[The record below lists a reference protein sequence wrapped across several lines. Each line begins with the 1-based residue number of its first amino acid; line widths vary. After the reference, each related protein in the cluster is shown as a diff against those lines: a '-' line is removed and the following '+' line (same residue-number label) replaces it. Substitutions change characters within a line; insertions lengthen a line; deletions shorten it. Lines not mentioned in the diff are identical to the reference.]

1 MYSVIIVG
9 GGVAGLVAAAGA
21 AAAGA
26 RVLLL
31 ERMEKPARKLRITG
45 KGRCNITNLRPRDE
59 FLAKV
64 RSGADFMSYAF
75 DQFDNNATVEMLKSI
90 GLEVVAERGERL
102 FPASGKAWDVAE
114 VLIGHAARC
123 GVEIR
128 NNSRVKHLIINNN
141 TVGGVVIYGTN
152 GEDVEIPSRCVIMAT
167 GGVSYPATGSSGDG
181 HQMAYDAGIEIEPLR
196 PSLVPLEVDASGLK
210 GLALKNVSLRLMI
223 DGNVA
228 EERFGDTEFTSEGVI
243 SGPII
248 LQISRKAVDALI
260 DERAVELVL
269 DLKPA
274 LSVAKLE
281 GRIAR
286 EYEALGGSTKLRILL
301 GKLLPAP
308 LHGRVAAQADLPV
321 NTPLE
326 KLTERDATRLIAALK
341 GLVFK
346 VYDYRPFT
354 EAIVTAGGVALGEVD
369 EQTMESRKIQGL
381 FFAGELLDIDADT
394 GGYNIQIAVSTGRL
408 AGLSAAEHSKIL
420 DQKQ

>member
-228 EERFGDTEFTSEGVI
+228 EERFGDTEFTAEGVI

-248 LQISRKAVDALI
+248 LQISRTAVDALI

-286 EYEALGGSTKLRILL
+286 EYEALGGSAKLRILL

-326 KLTERDATRLIAALK
+326 KLTERDITRLIAALK

>member
-114 VLIGHAARC
+114 VLIRHAVRC

-141 TVGGVVIYGTN
+141 TVSGVVIYGAN
-152 GEDVEIPSRCVIMAT
+152 GEDVEIHSQCVIMAT

-181 HQMAYDAGIEIEPLR
+181 HQIAYDAGIEIEPLR

-210 GLALKNVSLRLMI
+210 GLALKNVSLRLMV

-228 EERFGDTEFTSEGVI
+228 EERFGDTEFTSEGII

-248 LQISRKAVDALI
+248 LQISRTAVDALI

-326 KLTERDATRLIAALK
+326 KLTERDITRLIAALK

>member
-75 DQFDNNATVEMLKSI
+75 DRFDNNATVEMLRSI

-141 TVGGVVIYGTN
+141 TVGGVVVYGTN

-196 PSLVPLEVDASGLK
+196 PSLVPLAVDASGLK
-210 GLALKNVSLRLMI
+210 GLALKNVSLRLMV
-223 DGNVA
+223 DSNVA

-248 LQISRKAVDALI
+248 LQISRTAVDALI

-286 EYEALGGSTKLRILL
+286 EYEALGQSAKLRILL
-301 GKLLPAP
+301 GKLLPAL
-308 LHGRVAAQADLPV
+308 LHSRVAAQADLSL

-326 KLTERDATRLIAALK
+326 KLKELDTTRLIAALK

-354 EAIVTAGGVALGEVD
+354 EAIVTAGGIALGEVD
-369 EQTMESRKIQGL
+369 ERTMESRKIQGL

-408 AGLSAAEHSKIL
+408 AGLSAAERSKIL

>member
-223 DGNVA
+223 DSNVA

-248 LQISRKAVDALI
+248 LQISRTAVDALI

-286 EYEALGGSTKLRILL
+286 EYEALGGATKLRILL

-308 LHGRVAAQADLPV
+308 LHSRVAAQADLSL

-326 KLTERDATRLIAALK
+326 KLKELDITRLIAALK

-354 EAIVTAGGVALGEVD
+354 EAIVTAGGIALGEVD
-369 EQTMESRKIQGL
+369 ERTMESRKIQGL

-408 AGLSAAEHSKIL
+408 AGLSAAERSKIL